1 MEDANRYNL
10 DVCEI
15 AVQGGRR
22 EPSTMAPIL
31 LAFAAALGALQTP
44 PPTRRVILQRSLAA
58 VTLPALNALS
68 CSCGNCLLC
77 PAPASAISATTM
89 TGKTK
94 PDLGIILVKEPEATK
109 GGVTGEF
116 IISGGNAALV
126 KFDSPWPL
134 AEGGYYDIEAK
145 SKDGSDSAFVQL
157 VNLPSGKT
165 LSSAPK
171 TFFTDMLLGVDGRYG
186 AYGGCT
192 VGAVKELDADGK
204 ARQLEISFEALTPGG
219 SEIARRG
226 TLTAVPVSP
235 SQVVMLFASTSAG
248 RWKKGGKDEAMKA
261 VSTFSVT
268 TRPTTLAYEPTS
280 DYRSGKTSGPSNM
293 KSRNDGF

>member
-1 MEDANRYNL
+1 
-10 DVCEI
+10 
-15 AVQGGRR
+15 
-22 EPSTMAPIL
+22 MAPIL

-44 PPTRRVILQRSLAA
+44 PPTRRVVLQRSLAA

-109 GGVTGEF
+109 GGVSGEF

-219 SEIARRG
+219 SEIARHADG
-226 TLTAVPVSP
+226 G
-235 SQVVMLFASTSAG
+235 ASFSVAG
-248 RWKKGGKDEAMKA
+248 RDALCEHERRPVEEGRKGRGDEGGVDLLGDNTADDIG
-261 VSTFSVT
+261 V
-268 TRPTTLAYEPTS
+268 
-280 DYRSGKTSGPSNM
+280 
-293 KSRNDGF
+293 